1 MPTGSSLPHHIE
13 KWKNWVLHE
22 HEPDKWWIMSV
33 PSAMIGLTCFA
44 FSYFNHHLK
53 AWNLMLKI
61 LISIV
66 LIALICIAVLFARR
80 WPNGSRPWVKAHL
93 VLVAITVTY
102 VATIFLDKEKEE
114 EPDVL
119 RLVSYAAFAVT
130 SLSLAIQTQVEFFGE
145 IVYFFVGLLL
155 IGLMKINWW
164 LAIFPGACFSYL
176 LIILSSF
183 LHELSEKRIPTHT
196 NSSASPT
203 YSETSYVE
211 NTSSID
217 YFGTP
222 MSLRQFSNTDTE
234 TSFVDD
240 TSSIGSG
247 TAMNPQQSNN
257 TDTGTVPLL
266 APPPVRSDD
275 LLDGFRRALRTLNG
289 LDRELA
295 WELKRP
301 LGDYLTDRSEEV
313 PAVLGNDSNFLVDRI
328 SSQVLDE
335 LNRLMMNLTQFDDD
349 LRNLVVDEYSR
360 SRKRFLEICQV
371 ELQLNVHK
379 KNTVK
384 KWIKV
389 SNITLR
395 ILFPNERRLCDRVFG
410 SSSDIWG
417 ECFMQVCSE
426 WARDLLNFADQVA
439 KNGLKY
445 QKRDYLPQL
454 FQVLRAQCDLI
465 IPSFEL
471 LFSNTEIRGALWTE
485 AIKVKERLCRAIKD
499 YFFMGLEDLA
509 HADGRKEVVYCSV
522 IIHDSTVQ
530 LMERLSDAFK
540 ERDTLGLILQ
550 DYPIVPVKEGMTLLA
565 SHISWMIDLLEANL
579 ETFTENSENASLG
592 CVYLINNFS
601 YIERKVHDTQ
611 LDTILGHSWL
621 EEQSVKFQG
630 YLEKY
635 RRNSWDTVFGYLKLD
650 SENVTEESMKEKI
663 QLFNEHFGKMF
674 YHHRRWS
681 VHDTVR
687 GKVRKSVSTVFVPEY
702 GNFIER
708 FREILGDHADE
719 YIEYST
725 SEELEECFV
734 RLFSGGGYSSDD
746 NRDDDE

>member
-1 MPTGSSLPHHIE
+1 MPTGSSLPDHIE

-22 HEPDKWWIMSV
+22 HEPHKWWIMSV
-33 PSAMIGLTCFA
+33 PSAVIGLTCFA

-53 AWNLMLKI
+53 AWNLMLKFS
-61 LISIV
+61 ISIA
-66 LIALICIAVLFARR
+66 LIALIGIAVLFARR
-80 WPNGSRPWVKAHL
+80 WPNGNRAWVKAHL

-102 VATIFLDKEKEE
+102 VATFFLDKEKEE

-145 IVYFFVGLLL
+145 IVYFFVGVLL
-155 IGLMKINWW
+155 IRLMEINWW
-164 LAIFPGACFSYL
+164 LAIFPGACFSYP

-211 NTSSID
+211 NTSSI
-217 YFGTP
+217 
-222 MSLRQFSNTDTE
+222 
-234 TSFVDD
+234 
-240 TSSIGSG
+240 GSG
-247 TAMNPQQSNN
+247 TAMSPQQSNN

-275 LLDGFRRALRTLNG
+275 LLDGFRRALGTLNG

-335 LNRLMMNLTQFDDD
+335 LNRLMMNSTQFDDD
-349 LRNLVVDEYSR
+349 MRNLVVDEYSR
-360 SRKRFLEICQV
+360 SRKRFLETCQV

-379 KNTVK
+379 MNTMK

-395 ILFPNERRLCDRVFG
+395 ILFPNERRLCNRVFG

-445 QKRDYLPQL
+445 QKREYLPQL

-499 YFFMGLEDLA
+499 YFFMGLEDSA
-509 HADGRKEVVYCSV
+509 HADGRNQSIYYSYG
-522 IIHDSTVQ
+522 IHGSIVQ
-530 LMERLSDAFK
+530 VMERLSDAFK

-579 ETFTENSENASLG
+579 ETFTENSEDASRG
-592 CVYLINNFS
+592 CVYLINNFN
-601 YIERKVHDTQ
+601 YIEREVHDTQ
-611 LDTILGHSWL
+611 LDTILGRSWL
-621 EEQSVKFQG
+621 EEQSGKFDG

-635 RRNSWDTVFGYLKLD
+635 RRNSWDKVLGYLKLD

-663 QLFNEHFGKMF
+663 QLFNEHF
-674 YHHRRWS
+674 
-681 VHDTVR
+681 VR
-687 GKVRKSVSTVFVPEY
+687 GKMKESVSKVFVPKY

-708 FREILGDHADE
+708 FREILGDHADD
-719 YIEYST
+719 YIKYST
-725 SEELEECFV
+725 SEIEDCFTV
-734 RLFSGGGYSSDD
+734 YLFSGSGYSST
-746 NRDDDE
+746 DDDE